1 LHNCDPISY
10 EISVKEYADFLQEQ
24 EDEEWWLLW

>member
-1 LHNCDPISY
+1 MY
-10 EISVKEYADFLQEQ
+10 QISVDEYIDFLQEQ